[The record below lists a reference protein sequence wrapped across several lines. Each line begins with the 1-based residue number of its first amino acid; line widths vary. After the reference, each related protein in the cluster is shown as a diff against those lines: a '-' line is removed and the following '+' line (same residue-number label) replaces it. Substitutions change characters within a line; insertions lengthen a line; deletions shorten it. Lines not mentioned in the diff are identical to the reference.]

1 MAAMGVTSPTVIS
14 IIFLAIIISIV
25 AGSLLVVNKYRHSK
39 PIAKSSAELNEEL
52 NEESIED
59 NSKSKS
65 AAKPDDGIF
74 EAELL

>member
-1 MAAMGVTSPTVIS
+1 MGVTSPTVIS

-39 PIAKSSAELNEEL
+39 PIAKSSAELNEE
-52 NEESIED
+52 SIED